1 MKFFA
6 CVCVRLANRNSQLR
20 PVNTT
25 TTCAHKLNTASKQV
39 NKPIARAY
47 FDTSCKHA
55 RYNAKCSHQLLA
67 RKPHTY
73 MSTYPS
79 TTHAPLTLMLSCMAV
94 DAMQYHSISCL
105 SFAFTVSPQPP
116 DKFNF
121 YLLPT
126 QPTGSKDTHN
136 QTPVQAK
143 YNTRTSHSAAERP
156 ATPLSASSD
165 SIGQVHLAKKC
176 VALDSFFRFGVR
188 KINTSWETSARCQ
201 KSN

>member
-143 YNTRTSHSAAERP
+143 YPNQPQRRGETGDSVVGKQWQHRP
-156 ATPLSASSD
+156 SPLGEKMCSTWLFLQIWS
-165 SIGQVHLAKKC
+165 KK
-176 VALDSFFRFGVR
+176 D
-188 KINTSWETSARCQ
+188 KY
-201 KSN
+201 